1 MTRQST
7 ERSNQTVVPG
17 AVRHQV
23 GIGVVAQDGRGRE
36 NFGLKERERLSV
48 WNETYLERAE
58 EYGAAFSLLCG
69 RPTCFAPPS
78 LSLSPS
84 LPLRPSFFRSLFPL
98 SRRSFYRS
106 RASRRLPLPS
116 LHFTLNFSQCVS
128 IRPGGWEKKESLS
141 SDYQRLRADSPFYVT
156 LLREESPRLRVY
168 FLVYDGRRSC
178 EAHRLKGERWRQ

>member
-17 AVRHQV
+17 AVPHQV
-23 GIGVVAQDGRGRE
+23 RIGVVAQDGRGRE

-78 LSLSPS
+78 LSLS
-84 LPLRPSFFRSLFPL
+84 LPLSPFAL
-98 SRRSFYRS
+98 RSFVHSSLSLAARFI
-106 RASRRLPLPS
+106 ALVRLVVCLCP
-116 LHFTLNFSQCVS
+116 HFT
-128 IRPGGWEKKESLS
+128 SLS
-141 SDYQRLRADSPFYVT
+141 ISVSVSAFV
-156 LLREESPRLRVY
+156 REVGKRKNR
-168 FLVYDGRRSC
+168 
-178 EAHRLKGERWRQ
+178 

>member
-17 AVRHQV
+17 AVPHQV
-23 GIGVVAQDGRGRE
+23 RIGVVAQDGRGRE

-141 SDYQRLRADSPFYVT
+141 SDY
-156 LLREESPRLRVY
+156 
-168 FLVYDGRRSC
+168 
-178 EAHRLKGERWRQ
+178 